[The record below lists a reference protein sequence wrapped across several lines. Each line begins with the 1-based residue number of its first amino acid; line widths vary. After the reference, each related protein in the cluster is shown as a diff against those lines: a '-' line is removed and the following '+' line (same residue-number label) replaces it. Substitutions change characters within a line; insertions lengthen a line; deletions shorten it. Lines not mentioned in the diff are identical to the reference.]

1 MTDEPYRTG
10 YKHPPVEHRFK
21 PGRSGNP
28 SGRPKGA
35 RSMPEEVRAALR
47 KTVTVTEDGRRR
59 KISVLE
65 AALRRLV
72 EQAVAKGELRAIQQI
87 LTLAD
92 TYGIET
98 ERAISSSDD
107 QALIAS
113 ALRRL
118 AEGEENR

>member
-1 MTDEPYRTG
+1 MTDKPYQTG
-10 YKHPPVEHRFK
+10 YKQPPLEHRFK

-47 KTVTVTEDGRRR
+47 KKVTVTEDGRRR
-59 KISVLE
+59 KISVLD

-72 EQAVAKGELRAIQQI
+72 EQAIAKGDLRAIRQI

-92 TYGIET
+92 TYGVET
-98 ERAISSSDD
+98 EGGVSSSDD

-118 AEGEENR
+118 AESEENR

>member
-1 MTDEPYRTG
+1 MSEDDYEVG
-10 YKHPPVEHRFK
+10 YKRPPVEYQFK

-47 KTVTVTEDGRRR
+47 KKIAVTEDGRRR

-65 AALRRLV
+65 ATLRRLV
-72 EQAVAKGELRAIQQI
+72 EQAITKGDLRAIRQV
-87 LTLAD
+87 LSLAD
-92 TYGIET
+92 SYGVEPG
-98 ERAISSSDD
+98 RAILPGED
-107 QALIAS
+107 QALIVS

-118 AEGEENR
+118 AEREEG